1 MAGTTLTL
9 QQPTKRKRDEFTE
22 GIDIERDTRHQTCLK
37 CTLSWPWVIF
47 HRNEDGS
54 RNVCP
59 FFTLTSLSFTCK
71 LEGSLLMIV
80 GSEDMFYLLRY
91 K

>member
-9 QQPTKRKRDEFTE
+9 QQPTKRKRDYDLTE
-22 GIDIERDTRHQTCLK
+22 EIEVERDTRHQTCLE

-59 FFTLTSLSFTCK
+59 LPYFIRSMFTYNLN
-71 LEGSLLMIV
+71 GLMIV
-80 GSEDMFYLLRY
+80 GSEEMFYLLRY

>member
-9 QQPTKRKRDEFTE
+9 QQPTKRKRDYDLTE
-22 GIDIERDTRHQTCLK
+22 EIEVERDTRYQTCLE

-59 FFTLTSLSFTCK
+59 LPYSNKYISTYK
-71 LEGSLLMIV
+71 LERLMIV
-80 GSEDMFYLLRY
+80 GSEEMLYLLRN

>member
-9 QQPTKRKRDEFTE
+9 QQPTKRKRDYDLTE
-22 GIDIERDTRHQTCLK
+22 EMDVERDTRHQTCLE

-59 FFTLTSLSFTCK
+59 FIYSICQVYVYVHVQIEWADDSWIRGNVILA
-71 LEGSLLMIV
+71 
-80 GSEDMFYLLRY
+80 
-91 K
+91 